1 MEQTEEQQTEKKGGA
16 KTYSKIS
23 MILGSLWIVVGTIL
37 RAVGVFVSTIT
48 ESDIIT
54 SGFAIMAVWS
64 PTYISMWLDKLTKAR
79 EPE

>member
-1 MEQTEEQQTEKKGGA
+1 MEQTEKKGGA

-64 PTYISMWLDKLTKAR
+64 PTYISMWLDKLTKAK